1 MKKLWL
7 LAILAALPLVAQD
20 KQNSCSADEA
30 ALEQEKLWMKIA
42 QDVIPKTVVIE
53 FKLEHDIYAA
63 AGSGAIVTPDG
74 HVVTCAHVAEAI
86 DIQKPGTPYTYSIV
100 TMDGKRHP
108 AKLLGKNSNND
119 IALMKFDGKDLPH
132 FTMAEDSRPAKDDLV
147 LALGFPMGNV
157 GLGRL
162 PEAKNTDV
170 LVHPS
175 LAIGQVSEGSAPFLI
190 MSPGVKKYY
199 PDSIESDTPV
209 FMGNSG
215 GPLVNKKGE
224 LVGLN
229 AAIIPASNKTYSL
242 STASILKAYDTLKE
256 GKNVAGIE
264 PDMPDAVQ
272 KMGRTL
278 WDALG
283 TNFSFSEAPAARPY
297 LREPFKKMAAG
308 RKNGVVKLYRGEKP
322 CGYAT
327 LLDEKGTAITS
338 IHAIDRTSIVDKL
351 FSEIEKRAGDNET
364 LKELW
369 DSAKGFLE
377 ESSEIFAELSDGSKV
392 PVKIEKRSKEQK
404 LALLKLQIDK
414 KTNFIPKRLK
424 GATGPG
430 QWVAAIGTDED
441 AIGVGLLSTD
451 AHTVRGAVRFPG
463 SFREAWDVFTKDSK
477 GLEGYDM
484 TDVILH
490 DVTLRHDQLGSPLL
504 DSQGRVIGV
513 NVYHVCRGV
522 SYAVSI
528 AAAMKALGID
538 PFQ

>member
-1 MKKLWL
+1 MKNMWL
-7 LAILAALPLVAQD
+7 LSLLAVLPLVAQD
-20 KQNSCSADEA
+20 RQEKFSADEK
-30 ALEQEKLWMKIA
+30 ALEQEKIWMNVA
-42 QDVIPKTVVIE
+42 REAIPRTVVIE
-53 FKLEHDIYAA
+53 FKLEHDIFAA
-63 AGSGAIVTPDG
+63 AGSGAIVTPEG
-74 HVVTCAHVAEAI
+74 HVVTCAHVAEAL
-86 DIQKPGTPYTYSIV
+86 DIQKPGTPYEYSIV

-119 IALMKFDGKDLPH
+119 IALMKFEGKDLAH
-132 FTMAEDSRPAKDDLV
+132 FKMSDASRPEKGDTV
-147 LALGFPMGNV
+147 MALGFPMGNV

-175 LAIGQVSEGSAPFLI
+175 LAIGQVSESSSPFLI

-199 PDSIESDTPV
+199 PDAIESDTPV

-242 STASILKAYDTLKE
+242 STQSILQAYDSMKE

-264 PDMPDAVQ
+264 PDMSEAAQ

-283 TNFSFSEAPAARPY
+283 ANFSFGEAPPARPY
-297 LREPFKKMAAG
+297 LREPFQRMAAG
-308 RKNGVVKLYRGEKP
+308 RKGGVVKLYRGEKS

-327 LLDEKGTAITS
+327 ILDERGAAITS
-338 IHAIDRTSIVDKL
+338 LHAIDRTSIVDKL
-351 FSEIEKRAGDNET
+351 FLEIEKRAGDNET
-364 LKELW
+364 FKELW
-369 DSAKGFLE
+369 NSARGFLE
-377 ESSEIFAELSDGSKV
+377 ESSEIFAELPDGTKA
-392 PVKIEKRSKEQK
+392 PVKIEKKSKEQK
-404 LALLKLQIDK
+404 LALLRIETDRKLA
-414 KTNFIPKRLK
+414 FIPKRLK

-430 QWVAAIGTDED
+430 QFVAAIGTDSD
-441 AIGVGLLSTD
+441 ALGVGLLSTD
-451 AHTVRGAVRFPG
+451 AHTVRGAIRFPG

-477 GLEGYDM
+477 GLDGCDM

-490 DVTLRHDQLGSPLL
+490 DIALRHDQLGSPLL
-504 DSQGRVIGV
+504 DSQGRLIGI

-528 AAAMKALGID
+528 AAAMKALGLD
-538 PFQ
+538 PYQ